1 MTSTEL
7 VTLKKV
13 LSLEKSKGYKNT
25 AVVGGLDRFL
35 ARWVE
40 GRAADSLIEPLP
52 EEYASLKAAQRR
64 KWIENALAAL
74 ETGASPPK
82 KKASSPRARSS
93 PKQEPS
99 PEQSLAS
106 PVSVLP
112 RVTPT
117 VEGKLKRLG
126 VHTIRDL
133 LYLFPRRHNDFGQ
146 LLKVSELEID
156 AEQTVMV
163 NVWEAR
169 ETLLGGRIR
178 ATEAMAGDETGN
190 LRVVWFN
197 QPYLA
202 KRFKP
207 GTRLL
212 ISGRVSVFMGSKV
225 MESPEYETLQ
235 EGEEPGNAGKQVPVY
250 PLSEGL
256 PQRTLRRIVN
266 ETLTKWRERI
276 QDPYPEPMRRRVDV
290 LELSQAILQAH
301 YPADEAAKEEARR
314 RLAFDELF
322 AMQMYVFSRRRQ
334 WRESR
339 GAVPLP
345 TSQELLKSFFSRLS
359 FSFTGAQM
367 KALAEILEDMT
378 LEKPMSR
385 LLQGEVGS
393 GKTVVAL
400 AALLTAVANDRQGAF
415 MAPTEILAEQH
426 YNTISR
432 LLEGL
437 SRTDNHGN
445 LFSFLIEPFT
455 RPIYVGLLIGSHS
468 KKQRKEVQDLMA
480 QGALDIVVGTHAL
493 AQQGVEIPRLALA
506 VVDEQHRFGVMQRA
520 SLRQKGESPHLLVMS
535 ATPIPRSLALTLYG
549 DLDISVL
556 DELPPGR
563 QKIKTR
569 FVKPQQR
576 QDAYD
581 FLRGHVKEGRQAF
594 VICPLIE
601 ESETLQTRA
610 ATTEFDRLSTDVF
623 PDLSIGLLHGRMPLR
638 EKEEVMARFYRGEM
652 DILVSTPV
660 VEVGIDNP
668 NASVILIEGAE
679 RFGLA
684 QLHQFRGRVGRG
696 EHSSFCL
703 LLSDY
708 PSAEARE
715 RLLVMERVDNGFA
728 VAEEDLK
735 FRGPGDFFGT
745 RQSGLP
751 DLRQARLSDQELL
764 ATARKEASALLSQD
778 PLLERPEHRLIRE
791 ALESQWPELVGEVS

>member
-7 VTLKKV
+7 ETLKKV

-35 ARWVE
+35 ARWVD
-40 GRAADSLIEPLP
+40 GKASDSHIEPP
-52 EEYASLKAAQRR
+52 PGEYAGLKAAQRR
-64 KWIENALAAL
+64 KWIDEALMAL
-74 ETGASPPK
+74 ETGGSPPR
-82 KKASSPRARSS
+82 KKAAAPRARPSRR
-93 PKQEPS
+93 QEPS
-99 PEQSLAS
+99 TEHTLAS
-106 PVSVLP
+106 PVTALP

-117 VEGKLKRLG
+117 VAAKLKRLG
-126 VHTIRDL
+126 VHTIRDI
-133 LYLFPRRHNDFGQ
+133 LYLFPRRHHDYGE
-146 LLKVSELEID
+146 LKKVSELEID
-156 AEQTVMV
+156 TEQTVVV

-169 ETLLGGRIR
+169 EALLGGRLK
-178 ATEAMAGDETGN
+178 ATEAVAGDETGN
-190 LRVVWFN
+190 IRVVWFN

-212 ISGRVSVFMGSKV
+212 LSGRVSVFMGSPQ

-235 EGEEPGNAGKQVPVY
+235 EGEEPGNMDKQVPVY

-256 PQRTLRRIVN
+256 YQRTLRRIVN
-266 ETLTKWRERI
+266 ETLNAWAERI
-276 QDPYPEPMRRRVDV
+276 QDPYPEPLRRRVEV
-290 LELSQAILQAH
+290 PELSQAIRQAH
-301 YPADEAAKEEARR
+301 YPADDADKEQARR

-322 AMQMYVFSRRRQ
+322 SMQMYVFSRRRQ
-334 WRESR
+334 WREGR
-339 GAVPLP
+339 GAAPLS
-345 TSQELLKSFFSRLS
+345 TKQDALNALYSRLP
-359 FSFTGAQM
+359 FSLTGAQGR
-367 KALAEILEDMT
+367 ALTEILEDMT
-378 LEKPMSR
+378 QDKPMSR
-385 LLQGEVGS
+385 LLQGDVGS

-400 AALLTAVANDRQGAF
+400 AALLTTVANGRQGAL

-426 YNTISR
+426 FNTISK
-432 LLEGL
+432 LLDGP

-445 LFSFLIEPFT
+445 LFSFQMEPFE
-455 RPIYVGLLIGSHS
+455 RPVYVGLLIGSHTRR
-468 KKQRKEVQDLMA
+468 QRKEMHDMLA

-493 AQQGVEIPRLALA
+493 VQQGVEIPRLALA

-556 DELPPGR
+556 NELPPGR
-563 QKIKTR
+563 QKIRTR
-569 FVKPQQR
+569 FVKSEQR

-581 FLRGHVKEGRQAF
+581 FIRGQVREGRQAF

-601 ESETLQTRA
+601 ESDALQTRA
-610 ATTEFDRLSTDVF
+610 ATTEFDTLSREVF
-623 PDLSIGLLHGRMPLR
+623 PDLTIGLLHGRMPLR

-652 DILVSTPV
+652 DVLVSTPV

-668 NASVILIEGAE
+668 NASVILIDGAD

-696 EHSSFCL
+696 EHPSFCL

-715 RLLVMERVDNGFA
+715 RLMVMERVDNGFA

-751 DLRQARLSDQELL
+751 DLRQARLSDQDLL
-764 ATARKEASALLSQD
+764 STARREASALLLQD
-778 PLLERPEHRLIRE
+778 PHLERPEHRLIRE
-791 ALESQWPELVGEVS
+791 GLEAQWPELVGEIS

>member
-1 MTSTEL
+1 
-7 VTLKKV
+7 
-13 LSLEKSKGYKNT
+13 
-25 AVVGGLDRFL
+25 
-35 ARWVE
+35 
-40 GRAADSLIEPLP
+40 
-52 EEYASLKAAQRR
+52 
-64 KWIENALAAL
+64 
-74 ETGASPPK
+74 
-82 KKASSPRARSS
+82 
-93 PKQEPS
+93 
-99 PEQSLAS
+99 
-106 PVSVLP
+106 
-112 RVTPT
+112 
-117 VEGKLKRLG
+117 
-126 VHTIRDL
+126 
-133 LYLFPRRHNDFGQ
+133 
-146 LLKVSELEID
+146 
-156 AEQTVMV
+156 
-163 NVWEAR
+163 
-169 ETLLGGRIR
+169 
-178 ATEAMAGDETGN
+178 
-190 LRVVWFN
+190 
-197 QPYLA
+197 
-202 KRFKP
+202 
-207 GTRLL
+207 
-212 ISGRVSVFMGSKV
+212 
-225 MESPEYETLQ
+225 
-235 EGEEPGNAGKQVPVY
+235 
-250 PLSEGL
+250 
-256 PQRTLRRIVN
+256 
-266 ETLTKWRERI
+266 
-276 QDPYPEPMRRRVDV
+276 
-290 LELSQAILQAH
+290 
-301 YPADEAAKEEARR
+301 
-314 RLAFDELF
+314 
-322 AMQMYVFSRRRQ
+322 
-334 WRESR
+334 
-339 GAVPLP
+339 
-345 TSQELLKSFFSRLS
+345 
-359 FSFTGAQM
+359 
-367 KALAEILEDMT
+367 
-378 LEKPMSR
+378 
-385 LLQGEVGS
+385 
-393 GKTVVAL
+393 
-400 AALLTAVANDRQGAF
+400 
-415 MAPTEILAEQH
+415 
-426 YNTISR
+426 
-432 LLEGL
+432 
-437 SRTDNHGN
+437 
-445 LFSFLIEPFT
+445 
-455 RPIYVGLLIGSHS
+455 
-468 KKQRKEVQDLMA
+468 MA

-493 AQQGVEIPRLALA
+493 VQQGVEIPRLALA

-549 DLDISVL
+549 DLDISAL

-581 FLRGHVKEGRQAF
+581 FLRGQVEEGRQAF

-668 NASVILIEGAE
+668 NASIILIEGAE

-764 ATARKEASALLSQD
+764 ATARKEASALLSND
-778 PLLERPEHRLIRE
+778 PHLERPEHRLIRE